1 MIMKNAQNK
10 LNVQRQR
17 ERVTIHIPI
26 EVLYENQ
33 EIKGDLINLC
43 ILGLGI
49 QLPLAI
55 PATKAI
61 TVRFTL
67 ETLSAKNELVINGT
81 VKHCTQE
88 GQSHLI
94 GIEFPLL
101 SLPDSL
107 AIQSFLNRQAHD
119 ASNHTESPA

>member
-1 MIMKNAQNK
+1 MKNAQSQ
-10 LNVQRQR
+10 LNTQRQR
-17 ERVTIHIPI
+17 ERITTHIPI

-33 EIKGDLINLC
+33 EIKGRLINLC

-49 QLPLAI
+49 QLPITI

-67 ETLSAKNELVINGT
+67 ETPSAKNELVINGT
-81 VKHCTQE
+81 VKHCTKQQE
-88 GQSHLI
+88 HYSI

-119 ASNHTESPA
+119 ASNQTESPA

>member
-1 MIMKNAQNK
+1 MKNAQNQ

-17 ERVTIHIPI
+17 ERVTTHIPI

-33 EIKGDLINLC
+33 EIKGRLINLC
-43 ILGLGI
+43 TLGLGI
-49 QLPLAI
+49 QLPIAI
-55 PATKAI
+55 PAKKVI

-67 ETLSAKNELVINGT
+67 ETLCAKHELVINGT

-88 GQSHLI
+88 EHSHLI

-107 AIQSFLNRQAHD
+107 AIQSFLNRQTQTA
-119 ASNHTESPA
+119 NKTETPA